1 MKMARVPFCKVET
14 ARDGLGIGWPAEEF
28 NVCLQP
34 VYSSSQWPMLQ
45 SRAPNLAIHVL
56 TPAID
61 DTNILVKGSREEIHR
76 ALTKALEIC
85 DK

>member
-1 MKMARVPFCKVET
+1 MDWGGV
-14 ARDGLGIGWPAEEF
+14 GWPAEEF

-56 TPAID
+56 TPASS
-61 DTNILVKGSREEIHR
+61 VKSGPCWAPRVGTEQRQTQIKCSGF
-76 ALTKALEIC
+76 A
-85 DK
+85 